1 MSNGFVTVA
10 LSNKTIR
17 NGTPC
22 TRIHVFKKKNISC
35 ENIFIFLI
43 VVCYL
48 DMTRFQKSYK
58 QYEESIK
65 TLLAFRGSIGALIS
79 FPIICSWSLNS
90 IPLQLLQM
98 YKHDRI
104 ISLVT
109 QIPFDLNRP
118 NFFHN

>member
-1 MSNGFVTVA
+1 MRFFFV
-10 LSNKTIR
+10 
-17 NGTPC
+17 
-22 TRIHVFKKKNISC
+22 
-35 ENIFIFLI
+35 FLI
-43 VVCYL
+43 VDCYL

-118 NFFHN
+118 NFFHTTKSENIVVGNEQRKKYYKFSPPFAALLLPLPY